1 LNTLQDSQSSAS
13 TPKQPSVKREPLK
26 ELTMAIANNSNSM
39 QKETIN
45 KIIEEEREKNR
56 KLLNDIK
63 AIRNSFRYN

>member
-1 LNTLQDSQSSAS
+1 
-13 TPKQPSVKREPLK
+13 
-26 ELTMAIANNSNSM
+26 MAIANNSNSM